1 LFRFLRSSVGK
12 SSIVAMHDQ
21 GTVIEHGA
29 GSSGGAAW
37 WLRPL
42 IGALSP
48 AGPRGRLTILIFHRV
63 HARPDDLFPNQTHA
77 AAFRERMLWIRSW
90 FNVLPLDEAVTAL
103 DRGSLPTR
111 ALAITFDDGYA
122 DNATVA
128 LPILRRLGLPA
139 TYFVATAFLDGG
151 RMWND
156 TIIESVRRSR
166 DDLDLTSAGL
176 GKYPVGSPQARRTAI
191 GAIIAELKYLPPEER
206 LARVERIAAQAAATL
221 PDDLMLSGDQLRS
234 LAAAGMG
241 IGGHT
246 VSHPI
251 LAGLDDATARREIAD
266 GRDMLEG
273 IVRQPVRLFA
283 YPNGKP
289 NVDYTAAHVRMTK
302 ELGFAAA
309 VSTAPGAARAGDSP
323 YQLPRFTPWD
333 RTPARWGGRLARN
346 LFTRVETASA

>member
-1 LFRFLRSSVGK
+1 
-12 SSIVAMHDQ
+12 M
-21 GTVIEHGA
+21 
-29 GSSGGAAW
+29 
-37 WLRPL
+37 
-42 IGALSP
+42 
-48 AGPRGRLTILIFHRV
+48 
-63 HARPDDLFPNQTHA
+63 HA
-77 AAFRERMLWIRSW
+77 AAFLERMLWIRKW
-90 FNVLPLDEAVTAL
+90 FNVLPLDEAVAAL
-103 DRGSLPTR
+103 ERGSLLAR

-156 TIIESVRRSR
+156 TIIECVRRSR
-166 DDLDLTSAGL
+166 GELDLSSAGL
-176 GKYPVGSPQARRTAI
+176 GNYAVGSPQARRVAI
-191 GAIIAELKYLPPEER
+191 AAIIGQLKYLPPEER
-206 LARVERIAAQAAATL
+206 QVRVERIAAQSVAAL
-221 PDDLMLSGDQLRS
+221 PGNLMLSAEQLRS
-234 LAAAGMG
+234 LAASGMG

-251 LAGLDDATARREIAD
+251 LAGLDDAAARREIAD
-266 GRDMLEG
+266 GRDLLQG

-346 LFTRVETASA
+346 LFTRVEMASA